1 MYMNNQEQEPVGHI
15 CPYCGH
21 IEMLINN
28 HFSHIEIEHPGKPLI

>member
-1 MYMNNQEQEPVGHI
+1 MNNQEQEPVGHI

-28 HFSHIEIEHPGKPLI
+28 HFSHIELRYISSISLS